1 MDAVFGQNLKELIY
15 SPMGFSIKD
24 GQRVAPYALSDHF
37 DHVRA
42 AWGMG
47 QGNPAFFETNR
58 EAQAWEKRVAP
69 SHTAVRSIT
78 SNSSEFGDTNEIVI
92 NGGVNVTVSGEHK
105 NPTEIADAVAQQ
117 FLASIKKATYTE
129 LNAT

>member
-1 MDAVFGQNLKELIY
+1 
-15 SPMGFSIKD
+15 MGFSIKD
-24 GQRVAPYALSDHF
+24 GQRVAPYAFADHF
-37 DHVRA
+37 DHVHA

-58 EAQAWEKRVAP
+58 EAQAWEKRAAP
-69 SHTAVRSIT
+69 SHAAVRSVT

-92 NGGVNVTVSGEHK
+92 NGGVNVTVSGEYK
-105 NPTEIADAVAQQ
+105 KPTEIADAVAQQ

-129 LNAT
+129 LNVT